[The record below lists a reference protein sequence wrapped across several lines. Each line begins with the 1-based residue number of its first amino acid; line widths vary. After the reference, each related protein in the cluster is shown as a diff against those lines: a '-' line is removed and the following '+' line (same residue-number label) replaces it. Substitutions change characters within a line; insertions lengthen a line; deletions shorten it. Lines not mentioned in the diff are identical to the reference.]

1 VKQKVPETTLEIP
14 DWRIR
19 LAARIIHRG
28 GIIAYPTEGVFGL
41 GCDPLQKGAIERIL
55 KLKRRSVAKGL
66 ILIAA
71 DFAQLQPYLLP
82 LTAQIRGCLEATW
95 PGPVTWLLPAR
106 SDVPR
111 WLRGWH
117 DTLAVR
123 VTAHPV
129 AVSLCQT
136 VGYAIVST
144 SANRAARPP
153 ARTALQTR
161 RYVGSCIDYI
171 LPGEIGRRAGPS
183 EILDGRTGQRI
194 R

>member
-1 VKQKVPETTLEIP
+1 MSACPN
-14 DWRIR
+14 WRIR
-19 LAARIIHRG
+19 LAARIIHEG

-41 GCDPLQKGAIERIL
+41 GCDPLQGVAIERIL
-55 KLKRRSVAKGL
+55 KLKSRSVAKGL

-82 LTAQIRGCLEATW
+82 LTAQMRVRLEATW

-106 SDVPR
+106 SDVPC

-123 VTAHPV
+123 VTAHPIV
-129 AVSLCQT
+129 VSLCQT

-153 ARTALQTR
+153 ARTVLQAH
-161 RYVGSCIDYI
+161 RYVGPWIDYI
-171 LPGEIGRRAGPS
+171 LPGEIGGRAGPS
-183 EILDGRTGQRI
+183 EILDGKSGQRI